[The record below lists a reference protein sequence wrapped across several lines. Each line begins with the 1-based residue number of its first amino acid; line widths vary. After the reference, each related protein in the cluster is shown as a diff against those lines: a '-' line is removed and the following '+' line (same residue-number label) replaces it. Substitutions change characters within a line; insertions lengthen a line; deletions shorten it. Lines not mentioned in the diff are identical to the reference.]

1 MRAEEIDALLGGE
14 AQKLADKYTSVPLD
28 FMDGYGWAVTQIC
41 RLFPEVVPARYGEWI
56 DPHDPWAGGICSACG
71 YQTGERMGHLKLH
84 YRYCPNCGARMDA
97 ERKEE

>member
-41 RLFPEVVPARYGEWI
+41 RLFRDAVPVRHAKLLNAHPYGE
-56 DPHDPWAGGICSACG
+56 CSNCG
-71 YQTGERMGHLKLH
+71 YLIDIREEFN
-84 YRYCPNCGARMDA
+84 YCPNCGARMDA

>member
-1 MRAEEIDALLGGE
+1 MALIERDVLIKRFCGHCIDYGKCIEKCFDVEIIESIPPVDAEP
-14 AQKLADKYTSVPLD
+14 V
-28 FMDGYGWAVTQIC
+28 
-41 RLFPEVVPARYGEWI
+41 RYGEWI
-56 DPHDPWAGGICSACG
+56 DPHDPWTGGICSACG